1 MKEVQEFWSAMLLAV
16 QNVQMI
22 IGDKGTFY
30 FKTMYEIY
38 KVK

>member
-16 QNVQMI
+16 LMI
-22 IGDKGTFY
+22 IGDIGTFF
-30 FKTMYEIY
+30 FKTMYAIY